1 MTEPDDE
8 RCPHCDQRM
17 PAAATGGHPRA
28 AAETQ
33 PNAPDDPL
41 EYDHRGLPLPRRTR
55 NGGIITPQ

>member
-1 MTEPDDE
+1 MTETDEE
-8 RCPHCDQRM
+8 RCPHRGQRM
-17 PAAATGGHPRA
+17 PPAVTGGHRQA
-28 AAETQ
+28 AAKTQ